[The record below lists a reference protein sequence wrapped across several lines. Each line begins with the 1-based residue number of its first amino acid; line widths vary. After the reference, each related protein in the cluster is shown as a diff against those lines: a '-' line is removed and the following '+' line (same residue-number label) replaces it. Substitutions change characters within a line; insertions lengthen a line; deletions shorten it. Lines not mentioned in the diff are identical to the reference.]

1 MTNKRDCFHSILVIL
16 CLLSTYASSVKVATA
31 EKEFMESS
39 SAMDNT
45 RQLASSS
52 VWTNFL
58 SKFDVF
64 QESILKKKKRNQK
77 NIISLSFHLSDL
89 LHCPLHHHHCHHDH
103 EKKGMSTTIV
113 YYLYCFTF
121 MNISYHILHFSRS
134 LFLIIQK
141 NQRTTL
147 AIPIKTRIHTIHT
160 QMSLRMMRHI
170 PISNVHL
177 ILPQHVQNPSPK
189 HQPLT
194 MVPMILQIGGG
205 LKQDI
210 TMLN

>member
-1 MTNKRDCFHSILVIL
+1 M
-16 CLLSTYASSVKVATA
+16 Y
-31 EKEFMESS
+31 
-39 SAMDNT
+39 
-45 RQLASSS
+45 
-52 VWTNFL
+52 
-58 SKFDVF
+58 F
-64 QESILKKKKRNQK
+64 QESILKKKEESKEYNLTFLPSFRFA
-77 NIISLSFHLSDL
+77 SLSTSSSSF
-89 LHCPLHHHHCHHDH
+89 HHDH

-141 NQRTTL
+141 NERTTPI
-147 AIPIKTRIHTIHT
+147 IPIKTIIHTIHT

-189 HQPLT
+189 RQPLT

-210 TMLN
+210 TMPN